1 MLVIR
6 EDQIQALA
14 AHRRQQFVDKL
25 DALLRSWKPQ
35 LDPAEIERGLTL
47 ATRLGF
53 ESERDVAAFIELVIL
68 DLDGF
73 TDPLPKPALAFL
85 TAHGV
90 SPATRLNRLAE
101 WIANHE

>member
-14 AHRRQQFVDKL
+14 AHRRRQFVDKL
-25 DALLRSWKPQ
+25 NTFLRSWKPQ
-35 LDPAEIERGLTL
+35 LDPSELDRGFAL
-47 ATRLGF
+47 AARFGF
-53 ESERDVAAFIELVIL
+53 ETERDVASFIELVIL
-68 DLDGF
+68 DMDGF
-73 TDPLPKPALAFL
+73 SAPLPIPALAFL

-90 SPATRLNRLAE
+90 APATRLNRLAE